1 MTRPPKTFRDRLH
14 EHVRLVVLRCLTE
27 IPADDAQRLA
37 VLRTLA
43 GAPGYVASLS
53 VLQGELVHLGHS
65 VTRDRMAVLGGW
77 LAEQGLCVAAGSA
90 AVPGLRLT
98 QRGLEAAGGMAA
110 VPGVAGLP
118 TVTWLL
124 ERMAGACLEVSAD
137 DVEAAVGWLSA
148 AGLVTVAD
156 GAVWPTAR
164 AAAVAS
170 GRVVMEGIQAP
181 SAGSVLAAAAGIA
194 KATLG
199 GL

>member
-27 IPADDAQRLA
+27 TPVDDAQRLA
-37 VLRTLA
+37 LLRTLVA
-43 GAPGYVASLS
+43 APGYVASLS
-53 VLQGELVHLGHS
+53 VLQDELVHLGHA
-65 VTRDRMAVLGGW
+65 VTRDRVAVLGAW
-77 LAEQGLCVAAGSA
+77 LTEQGLCVAAGSA
-90 AVPGLRLT
+90 AAPGLRLT

-118 TVTWLL
+118 TVAWLM
-124 ERMAGACLEVSAD
+124 ERMAPLCLEVSAD
-137 DVEAAVGWLSA
+137 DVEAAVGWLAA
-148 AGLVTVAD
+148 AGLVAVAD
-156 GAVWPTAR
+156 GTVWPTAR

-170 GRVVMEGIQAP
+170 GRVMVEGVKAP